1 MRLPAPSPSPSP
13 LLRLLHL
20 RLLLLLLNYF
30 LCNLLSGLSLA
41 VALLPASFGRPHI
54 VLATIS
60 AFRQCAQI
68 RHSPWPCSAS
78 PAPHPSARHRQ
89 LTIASPRATG
99 PDLGQVALEI
109 SKINSHH
116 LNHRQRRQE
125 LARQW
130 GKVKATAKGEKAAPI
145 LLPLCNPFSVNR
157 QRVKLVS

>member
-1 MRLPAPSPSPSP
+1 MRLPAPSP

-78 PAPHPSARHRQ
+78 PALHPSARHRQ

-116 LNHRQRRQE
+116 LNHRQPRQE

-130 GKVKATAKGEKAAPI
+130 GRLRRRRRERRRQDSCSPFAT
-145 LLPLCNPFSVNR
+145 LSR
-157 QRVKLVS
+157 